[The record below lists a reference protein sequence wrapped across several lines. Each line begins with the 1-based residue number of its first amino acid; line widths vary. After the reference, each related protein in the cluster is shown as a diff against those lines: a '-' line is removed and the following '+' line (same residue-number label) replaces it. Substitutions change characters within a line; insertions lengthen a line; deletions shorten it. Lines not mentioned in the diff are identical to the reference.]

1 MKTLHAQEPLT
12 SEPLTSKPPTSK
24 SLTSTRAWK
33 QALPAL
39 AFILVLALSSQSFA
53 GDADK
58 SGQSGFMQA
67 AKEFAGSSL
76 VKQKNCVTCHTIGES
91 GGTVGPILN
100 QISNRRTE
108 EWLRQWFKDPNSLK
122 PGTKM
127 PNFGFTDAELDDL
140 LSHMTKMKQEVNSDA
155 ILAANNDPIDAGR
168 ALFRAY
174 DCLACHRI
182 GNEGRFVGPNLT
194 WVGVR
199 KPQKWEA
206 VWLKDP
212 PAYKPGTFMPNFH
225 LSDKEIDALTAFLH
239 AQQGQENDKA
249 RKWESMTSFILDARP
264 RERGR
269 LVAERV
275 ACWSCHGEGL
285 TGGVKN
291 PNAKPDE
298 MVPDISSAY
307 LDLDEDELKGII
319 LNGRHTEKLDPV
331 GPEPFSCPAWK
342 SALTDS
348 ELEDLLSYLESIVP
362 ESAKWEFE

>member
-1 MKTLHAQEPLT
+1 VRALHKRMALT
-12 SEPLTSKPPTSK
+12 ITQMWKPMLLSAALAGTALAVSVYAVDNSK
-24 SLTSTRAWK
+24 S
-33 QALPAL
+33 
-39 AFILVLALSSQSFA
+39 AF
-53 GDADK
+53 
-58 SGQSGFMQA
+58 MEA

-108 EWLRQWFKDPNSLK
+108 EWLRRWFKDPNSIK

-140 LSHMTKMKQEVNSDA
+140 LSHMTRMKRNINSDA
-155 ILAANNDPIDAGR
+155 ILQANSDPIEAGR
-168 ALFRAY
+168 ELFTAY

-182 GNEGRFVGPNLT
+182 GDKGRFVGPNLT

-199 KPQKWEA
+199 KPRTWEA

-212 PAYKPGTFMPNFH
+212 TAYKPGTFMPNFH
-225 LSDKEIDALTAFLH
+225 LSDKEIEALTAFLH
-239 AQQGQENDKA
+239 AQQGQENEKA

-298 MVPDISSAY
+298 LVPDISSVY
-307 LDLDEDELKGII
+307 LDLDEDVLKGII
-319 LNGRHTEKLDPV
+319 LNGKTAEKLDPA
-331 GPEPFSCPAWK
+331 GPEPPFSCPSWK

-348 ELEDLLSYLESIVP
+348 ELEDLLAYLESIVP